1 MEVSCPACAARY
13 TADDDKLRGKTA
25 RMRCKACGSVW
36 LVSGPDATAQVASS
50 ASSAAPAAPVSLA
63 PSSKDVAKESKE
75 ESKRAAVIK
84 KGAEREKRDIFGQPA
99 DVNGSVKQTLL
110 PPPAFKFQA
119 GARNESS
126 VLFRVDQLKASAAL
140 ATPPPEKAPTI
151 DKSDDEGIIDLKALS
166 SVPPALR
173 PAPLPVAPL
182 FSEPPAVTLEVDET
196 QAASAVKRKSRWRLV
211 GGLAA
216 AALVIV
222 GVGLGVSVLFKG
234 EEPAVQPVAAAQ
246 APEPKPEAA
255 PPPKV
260 DPIPAADDAK
270 KSSDSDDEAA
280 STKDAKGK
288 KNGKKI
294 KKGKG
299 GGNRTAAPTAKP
311 KKPADPCGCKGDFN
325 CILACTARGGK

>member
-13 TADDDKLRGKTA
+13 TADDEKLRGKTA
-25 RMRCKACGSVW
+25 RMRCKACNSVW
-36 LVSGPDATAQVASS
+36 LVSGPDANAPVA
-50 ASSAAPAAPVSLA
+50 SAAPSAAAASVA
-63 PSSKDVAKESKE
+63 PSSKEVAKE

-119 GARNESS
+119 GARNENS

-140 ATPPPEKAPTI
+140 ATPPPEKAPSI
-151 DKSDDEGIIDLKALS
+151 EKSDDEGIIDLKALS

-182 FSEPPAVTLEVDET
+182 FSEPPAVTLEVGES
-196 QAASAVKRKSRWRLV
+196 QAAFAVKHKSRWRLV

-222 GVGLGVSVLFKG
+222 GVGFGVSVLFKG
-234 EEPAVQPVAAAQ
+234 EEPVVQPVAAAQ
-246 APEPKPEAA
+246 AKEAQPEAA

-260 DPIPAADDAK
+260 DPLPAADDTK
-270 KSSDSDDEAA
+270 KSSDSDQDGA
-280 STKDAKGK
+280 STKETKGERKGK
-288 KNGKKI
+288 KV

-299 GGNRTAAPTAKP
+299 GGTKTAAPAAKP

>member
-13 TADDDKLRGKTA
+13 TADDEKLRGKTA
-25 RMRCKACGSVW
+25 RMRCKACNSVW
-36 LVSGPDATAQVASS
+36 LVSGPDANSPVASS
-50 ASSAAPAAPVSLA
+50 ASSAAPAAPVSIA
-63 PSSKDVAKESKE
+63 PSSKEVAKE

-84 KGAEREKRDIFGQPA
+84 KGAEREKRDLFGQPA
-99 DVNGSVKQTLL
+99 DVDGSVKQTLL

-119 GARNESS
+119 GARNENS

-140 ATPPPEKAPTI
+140 ATPAPEKAPSI
-151 DKSDDEGIIDLKALS
+151 EKSDDEGIIDLKALS

-182 FSEPPAVTLEVDET
+182 FSEPPAVTLEVDES
-196 QAASAVKRKSRWRLV
+196 QAVPAVKRKSRWRLV

-222 GVGLGVSVLFKG
+222 GVGFGVSFLFKG
-234 EEPAVQPVAAAQ
+234 EEPVVQPVAAAQ
-246 APEPKPEAA
+246 APEPQPEAA

-260 DPIPAADDAK
+260 DPLPAADDAK
-270 KSSDSDDEAA
+270 KSSDSDEEAA
-280 STKDAKGK
+280 STKGTKGK
-288 KNGKKI
+288 KKGKKV

-299 GGNRTAAPTAKP
+299 GTKTAAPAAKP